1 MNHYESLDDDT
12 GALITLIGTEKGAT
26 MTICTDLGCVLHPQV
41 VDVPFRVHGPH
52 RDPETNCMGIRG
64 YFHDFCCN
72 IKSTVPGL
80 AAFAIWDLLQVQI
93 HQVILSW
100 VYCW

>member
-41 VDVPFRVHGPH
+41 VDVPFRVHGRTEILKPTVW
-52 RDPETNCMGIRG
+52 ELEGI
-64 YFHDFCCN
+64 FM
-72 IKSTVPGL
+72 IS
-80 AAFAIWDLLQVQI
+80 FAILRVQYL
-93 HQVILSW
+93 V
-100 VYCW
+100 